1 MPNTQDIP
9 LIGRRMMLMAVGHN
23 KSGKTAAMATMPG
36 KGKIYNFDGAGR
48 MQSIKHLWPELSI
61 DYENVGPKEI
71 SSPEPDKCVMSFI
84 QFCKEFEALQDRCDY
99 DWIGI
104 DSFTSF
110 TMTAVNFQLFTRL
123 GSDWSVSKIKKTKGG
138 LPIASWDEFNGEAS
152 IFGMIMDVAKALPC
166 SIWLT
171 AHPLVK
177 SETNAAGELVRR
189 YVTLASFGM
198 KVNQMAPG
206 YFTEIWRFEREVN
219 PEPNTDKPV
228 IYKVYTQPTS
238 GEGVGEFG
246 STALPLERE
255 MDITNR
261 KLFDVIDKHLQME
274 SRVQRI

>member
-1 MPNTQDIP
+1 MASTKNIKLLDRR
-9 LIGRRMMLMAVGHN
+9 LIVMGVGHN
-23 KSGKTAAMATMPG
+23 KSGKTVGLCTMPG
-36 KGKIYNFDGAGR
+36 KGKIYNFDGPGR
-48 MQSIKHLWPELSI
+48 MQPIAHMWPELDI
-61 DYENVGPKEI
+61 EYENVGPKEI
-71 SSPEPDKCVMSFI
+71 DSPDEDKRVMSFI
-84 QFCKEFEALQDRCDY
+84 QFCKEFENLQDNCPY

-110 TMTAVNFQLFTRL
+110 TMTAVNFQLFTRM
-123 GSDWSVSKIKKTKGG
+123 GGDWTLAKMKKTKGG

-152 IFGMIMDVAKALPC
+152 MFGMIMDVAKVLPC
-166 SIWLT
+166 SVWMT

-177 SETNAAGELVRR
+177 SETNTAGELVRR

-219 PEPNTDKPV
+219 TDPNGPPINYT
-228 IYKVYTQPTS
+228 VYTQPSS

-246 STALPLERE
+246 STALPLPISI
-255 MDITNR
+255 DITNK
-261 KLFDVIDKHLQME
+261 KLFTEINNHLHME